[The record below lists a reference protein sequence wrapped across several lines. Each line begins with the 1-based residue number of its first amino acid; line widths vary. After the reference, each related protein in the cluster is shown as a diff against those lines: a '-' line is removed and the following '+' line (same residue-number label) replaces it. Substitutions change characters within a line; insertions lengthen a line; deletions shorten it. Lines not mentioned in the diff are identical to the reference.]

1 MQDWEAINQ
10 DVGAWDG
17 NDADAVLAGAGDF
30 LQQGDGVGV
39 GPQDW
44 QDLDQVGAGGGVPA
58 DDNDQWAPNFDDY
71 GGHFAA
77 LPRGRRG
84 GYGAN
89 HRGGRYA

>member
-1 MQDWEAINQ
+1 MDEEAINQ
-10 DVGAWDG
+10 DGFIWEG
-17 NDADAVLAGAGDF
+17 NDADAMLAGAELVMELD
-30 LQQGDGVGV
+30 DGVGV

-44 QDLDQVGAGGGVPA
+44 QDFDQVGAGGVVPA
-58 DDNDQWAPNFDDY
+58 DDNDQWAPDFDDY

-89 HRGGRYA
+89 HRWGRYA